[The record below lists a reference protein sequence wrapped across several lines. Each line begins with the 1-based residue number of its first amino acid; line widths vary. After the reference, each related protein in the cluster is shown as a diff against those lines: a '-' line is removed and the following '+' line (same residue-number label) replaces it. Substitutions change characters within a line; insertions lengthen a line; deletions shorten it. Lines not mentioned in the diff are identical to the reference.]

1 MFLRNQSLAG
11 LLPTRGN
18 ELCLFLAVFVAVCC
32 LSLLPT
38 IRLLQEGFLP
48 DSVFSLDLLQQM
60 ATSRSTWRALAHT
73 LETGIAATVL
83 AAFLGCSIAMLVG
96 ITDIRHKNALTFCF
110 MLPMMIPPQIT
121 ALSWIQLFGPSSVLL
136 NMLGIAPAPGSSH
149 PMYSPEGI
157 ILLLGIQQAPLVFLA
172 LKAGLAAMPREMVE
186 SARTCGAGRLV
197 VLGTIVGPLMVPPLT
212 AGLALAFVACIGN
225 FGIPAM
231 LGIPA
236 QYTVLTTLIY
246 QRLASFGPETISEA
260 AALSMFISLL
270 ALLGVLFQSWAASRR
285 DFRLV
290 GGASAALKYHLG
302 RYRLPLEFVCWAV
315 ITLILFVP
323 GLALFCSSLVS
334 AYGVRLGFE
343 TMTFSNYAAVLLDH
357 RATARAFA
365 NSFLLS
371 GGAAVILAFI
381 CVPLGYFLIWRKNR
395 LIRWINPLAELPYA
409 LPGVVLSIGC
419 ILLYIRPLPL
429 LGVSIYGTL
438 WIILAAYLARFL
450 PMILR
455 PVAGGYAQVDSVLE
469 EAGRMC
475 GAGFFRRMS
484 TIVLP
489 LIGPA
494 AMTGILFVFLGAF
507 NELTVSVLL
516 WVSGSETVGVV
527 IFNMEE
533 GGSSS
538 MASAVSV
545 LVILFVLGLM
555 ILLTFMGRKA
565 PQGVIPWK

>member
-1 MFLRNQSLAG
+1 MPAMDGIEPPDGFPSSIQLMPMDAGKALEDDKADKKKILRNFRRIVRVFAQSISGRSSPDQRQRA
-11 LLPTRGN
+11 
-18 ELCLFLAVFVAVCC
+18 
-32 LSLLPT
+32 LSLSCCVCGSMLPLVASNHSPFAG
-38 IRLLQEGFLP
+38 R
-48 DSVFSLDLLQQM
+48 FSSGQCFQPGS
-60 ATSRSTWRALAHT
+60 ACSRWRHHAVLGAPWRT
-73 LETGIAATVL
+73 PWKQVIAATVL

-96 ITDIRHKNALTFCF
+96 ITDIRHKNTLTFCF

-270 ALLGVLFQSWAASRR
+270 ALLGYFFQSWAASRR

-323 GLALFCSSLVS
+323 GLTLFCSSLVS

-381 CVPLGYFLIWRKNR
+381 CVPLGYFLIWRKKQTH
-395 LIRWINPLAELPYA
+395 PLDQPF
-409 LPGVVLSIGC
+409 G
-419 ILLYIRPLPL
+419 
-429 LGVSIYGTL
+429 
-438 WIILAAYLARFL
+438 
-450 PMILR
+450 
-455 PVAGGYAQVDSVLE
+455 
-469 EAGRMC
+469 
-475 GAGFFRRMS
+475 
-484 TIVLP
+484 
-489 LIGPA
+489 
-494 AMTGILFVFLGAF
+494 
-507 NELTVSVLL
+507 
-516 WVSGSETVGVV
+516 
-527 IFNMEE
+527 
-533 GGSSS
+533 
-538 MASAVSV
+538 
-545 LVILFVLGLM
+545 
-555 ILLTFMGRKA
+555 
-565 PQGVIPWK
+565 